1 MLLERLRVLVAAL
14 WAGSLWTVGYLVAP
28 TAFASFERSM
38 AGTVA
43 ASMFHSE
50 AMLSIGCA
58 LAMLVLL
65 WLAKELDAKRRRSL
79 TLVVLAMLAATL
91 ISHFALQPVM
101 AGLRAQAGPGGVM
114 GPEAQSR
121 FGMLHGVSSMI
132 YLVQS
137 LLAGYLVIK
146 NSART
151 A

>member
-50 AMLSIGCA
+50 ALLSIGCA

-65 WLAKELDAKRRRSL
+65 WLAKGLDAKRRRAL
-79 TLVVLAMLAATL
+79 TLVALLMLAATL
-91 ISHFALQPVM
+91 VSHFGLQPVM
-101 AGLRAQAGPGGVM
+101 AGLRAAAGPGGVM
-114 GPEAQSR
+114 GPEAQAQ
-121 FGMLHGVSSMI
+121 FGMLHGVSSML

-146 NSART
+146 NTGNNA
-151 A
+151 